1 LFGQRFG
8 EPLGRTA
15 VFDFKC
21 LIFHQREAGFAAKAV
36 NRSFRFQPK
45 DRSNK
50 PSTVCWAS
58 EFEAHV
64 HLHAKS
70 LVIKAVVNS
79 YRGAYADLPAKI
91 WLLSAIMLINRAGTM
106 VLVFFVLYLTNVF
119 GYSDQTAG
127 GIISISALGGI
138 AGALFGGW
146 IADRFG
152 SVRAQ
157 LVFLTLTAIQFLFLM
172 RADSLFGVTVML
184 VVLMFFNEAV
194 RPGLNACCLEYSQ
207 PKNQKRSMGLL
218 RLAVNLGMAVGPVI
232 GGFLAEYDAWDWM
245 FLIDAASC
253 FAAMILLFVVFGLGK
268 SPTHDFDRQECSDA
282 AGQGDSSD
290 RDTREVKQSQRFLSP
305 WHDPR
310 MLRFGAVFM
319 LTLIVFIQFGS
330 TLIKYLEEV
339 YGFSESQI
347 GLIESLNPILIVAFE
362 MVLIKAVEKYSTVKV
377 IACGS
382 LLICLGFGLLPFGGS
397 TAFCL
402 LAVTVWTFGEMLSFP
417 LATAYVAELSNERNR
432 ARYQGFI
439 TVIWS
444 MAMVVG
450 PFLGLTLYGIDKNL
464 PWYAALVIGAISFP
478 MIWNLERRM
487 GKSVPAKK
495 IADVPQA

>member
-1 LFGQRFG
+1 
-8 EPLGRTA
+8 
-15 VFDFKC
+15 
-21 LIFHQREAGFAAKAV
+21 
-36 NRSFRFQPK
+36 
-45 DRSNK
+45 
-50 PSTVCWAS
+50 
-58 EFEAHV
+58 
-64 HLHAKS
+64 
-70 LVIKAVVNS
+70 
-79 YRGAYADLPAKI
+79 
-91 WLLSAIMLINRAGTM
+91 MLINRAGTM

-146 IADRFG
+146 FSDRFG

-157 LVFLTLTAIQFLFLM
+157 LLFLTLSAIQFLVLM
-172 RADSLFGVTVML
+172 QSTSLISVTSML

-194 RPGLNACCLEYSQ
+194 RPGLNSCCLEYSR
-207 PKNQKRSMGLL
+207 PENQKRSMGLL
-218 RLAVNLGMAVGPVI
+218 RLAVNLGMAFGPVI
-232 GGFLAEYDAWDWM
+232 GGFLAEYDAWDWL
-245 FLIDAASC
+245 FVIDAASC
-253 FAAMILLFVVFGLGK
+253 FAATILLFIVFGLGEKPRYDDETEEGGNRLEK
-268 SPTHDFDRQECSDA
+268 SESVELS
-282 AGQGDSSD
+282 GI
-290 RDTREVKQSQRFLSP
+290 VKTEKDQTKFRSP

-347 GLIESLNPILIVAFE
+347 GMIEALNPVLIVAFE

-377 IACGS
+377 IAIGS

-397 TAFCL
+397 LAFCL

-417 LATAYVAELSNERNR
+417 LATAYVAELSNDRNR

-450 PFLGLTLYGIDKNL
+450 PFFGLTLYGINKDL
-464 PWYAALVIGAISFP
+464 PWYAALLIGAIAFP
-478 MIWNLERRM
+478 MLWNLERAARRLNPVE
-487 GKSVPAKK
+487 KLVEAP
-495 IADVPQA
+495 

>member
-1 LFGQRFG
+1 MIK
-8 EPLGRTA
+8 T
-15 VFDFKC
+15 VF
-21 LIFHQREAGFAAKAV
+21 
-36 NRSFRFQPK
+36 
-45 DRSNK
+45 
-50 PSTVCWAS
+50 
-58 EFEAHV
+58 
-64 HLHAKS
+64 
-70 LVIKAVVNS
+70 NS
-79 YRGAYADLPAKI
+79 YRGAYADLPSKI

-146 IADRFG
+146 FADRFG

-157 LVFLTLTAIQFLFLM
+157 LIFLTLTAIQFLFLM
-172 RADSLFGVTVML
+172 RADSLVGVTAML

-207 PKNQKRSMGLL
+207 PENQKRSMGLL
-218 RLAVNLGMAVGPVI
+218 RLAVNLGMAVGPVM

-253 FAAMILLFVVFGLGK
+253 FAASILLFVVFGLGK
-268 SPTHDFDRQECSDA
+268 SPRRDFGSDDCI
-282 AGQGDSSD
+282 GG
-290 RDTREVKQSQRFLSP
+290 REQVQSGRLDNDEAEKSQTYLSP

-319 LTLIVFIQFGS
+319 LTLIVFIQFGT

-347 GLIESLNPILIVAFE
+347 GLIESLNPILIVSFE
-362 MVLIKAVEKYSTVKV
+362 MVLIKRVEKFSTVKV
-377 IACGS
+377 IAFGS
-382 LLICLGFGLLPFGGS
+382 LLICLGFGLLPFGS
-397 TAFCL
+397 SAAFCL

-417 LATAYVAELSNERNR
+417 LATAYVAELSNDRNR

-478 MIWNLERRM
+478 MIWNLERRIA
-487 GKSVPAKK
+487 KSVPAKK